1 MENIIKKL
9 DEKELNRFGF
19 TKGSL
24 SYYEHKRFPIKLI
37 ITNVEGNF
45 LVDWDDSSLYGY
57 HTPPPVKNNSDL
69 LNLMISVAPLMVRN
83 MEHES
88 VTNKENIVS
97 ESLLFSSEI
106 FLGIEGVHLI
116 PNIDFM
122 GILKYLPGNI
132 ETATL
137 MLGEESHFIVT
148 MKNDNKFDL
157 YMNETLMN
165 YENVF
170 EVSGAYPK
178 MVEVEKDGDTKPFF
192 GVGVVFPK
200 LGNKEK

>member
-19 TKGSL
+19 IKGDL
-24 SYYEHKRFPIKLI
+24 NYTHERFPIKLV
-37 ITNVEGNF
+37 ITDVEGHF
-45 LVDWDDSSLYGY
+45 LVDWADDRLYSY
-57 HTPPPVKNNSDL
+57 NTPPPVKNNSDL
-69 LNLMISVAPLMVRN
+69 LNVMISVAPFMVRN

-178 MVEVEKDGDTKPFF
+178 VVEVEKDGDTKPFF